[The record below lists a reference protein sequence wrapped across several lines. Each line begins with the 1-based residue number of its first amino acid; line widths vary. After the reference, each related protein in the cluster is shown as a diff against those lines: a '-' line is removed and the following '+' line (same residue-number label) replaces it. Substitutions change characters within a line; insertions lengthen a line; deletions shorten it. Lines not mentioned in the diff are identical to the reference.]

1 MARSRLDYRK
11 RASMRRRIFTVG
23 EANALLPHLR
33 EVLKRIGDLRGLV
46 GERTDHLKILDVIW
60 GRKVAE
66 EDNPDHVEFQ
76 KHRRVIGGAVEEI
89 ERLIRE
95 EILALGVRFP
105 QGGLEYGLLDFPTSL
120 DGRIVHLCWRL
131 GEKEIEAWHEVE
143 DGFAGRRP
151 LTAEI
156 AQRMGRGGLPD
167 DPDGTESAL

>member
-1 MARSRLDYRK
+1 
-11 RASMRRRIFTVG
+11 MRRRIFTVG

-33 EVLKRIGDLRGLV
+33 EVLERIRELRGLV
-46 GERTDHLKILDVIW
+46 GERTDQLKILDVIW

-66 EDNPDHVEFQ
+66 SQNPDHEEFR
-76 KHRRVIGGAVEEI
+76 KHRKVIGGAVEEI

-120 DGRIVHLCWRL
+120 DGRVVYLCWRM
-131 GEKEIEAWHEVE
+131 GERELEAWHELE
-143 DGFAGRRP
+143 DGFAGRHP
-151 LTAEI
+151 LTPDL

-167 DPDGTESAL
+167 DPDGTEAGF